1 MDNPRAKVTEV
12 NLIAMLLLHRVGSFY
27 TVCTIWGSSIDLLE
41 FGDGKRIK
49 KMQVGKWDIGKSSID
64 YHSLIPKM

>member
-1 MDNPRAKVTEV
+1 MAHDSNFDRNP
-12 NLIAMLLLHRVGSFY
+12 LG
-27 TVCTIWGSSIDLLE
+27 GSSIDLLE

>member
-1 MDNPRAKVTEV
+1 MKSVCC
-12 NLIAMLLLHRVGSFY
+12 LIFILLHRVGPFY